1 MEQNNINI
9 LQGSIA
15 KTSIKLGIP
24 VAIAHLLI
32 LMYNIVDTIYISFI
46 DRESTAIMSGIGLIF
61 PIYFLYIAL
70 STGLMIGISSLV
82 ARAIGEKNQKVLDR
96 IADSGLLLIITI
108 TGFTFVIAYLF
119 GGSIIKIMAGTNLST
134 EAVKYGLDYFYFIV
148 PGMGLLIGEL
158 TLLGILQGEGLTRY
172 FGTSMLISNLLNV
185 ILDPIFIFT
194 LKMGVGG
201 AALASSISILM
212 SVIYIIFIFLNK
224 KSSIKIRWNVFKAK
238 FSVIIEI
245 LRIGVPHILSI
256 IALSISF
263 MFLNKLIGSIN
274 EEVMSAW
281 VIFGR
286 ISDLLMLVTY
296 GISSSTLIMIG
307 QNFGNKN
314 IIRVNEIY
322 KTNIIIVTIGT
333 LITALLLNV
342 FASLIVRFFTDVQ
355 SVIDATVLQI
365 RIISFTYIGISVSM
379 IVSNS
384 FQGTGKAMPGF
395 LITIFRMGALTIP
408 LAYASVYTWNTGFIG
423 IIISSAT
430 VNIITFFGTFIIGYF
445 YLKNLKPGNINL

>member
-1 MEQNNINI
+1 MEHNNNI
-9 LQGSIA
+9 LQGPIA
-15 KTSIKLGIP
+15 KTSIRLGLP

-32 LMYNIVDTIYISFI
+32 LMYNIVDTIYISYI

-82 ARAIGEKNQKVLDR
+82 ARSIGEKNQNVLDR
-96 IADSGLLLIITI
+96 VADSGLLLIISI
-108 TGFTFVIAYLF
+108 TGFTLIIAYIF
-119 GGSIIKIMAGTNLST
+119 GTSLIKIMAGHNLST
-134 EAVKYGLDYFYFIV
+134 ESIKYGIEYFYYIA
-148 PGMGLLIGEL
+148 PGLGLLIVEL
-158 TLLGILQGEGLTRY
+158 TLLGILEGEGLTKY
-172 FGTSMLISNLLNV
+172 FGTTMLVSNLLNV

-194 LKMGVGG
+194 FKMGVIG
-201 AALASSISILM
+201 AALASSISISI
-212 SVIYIIFIFLNK
+212 SVIYIIFIFINK
-224 KSSIKIRWNVFKAK
+224 KSSIKIHWNILKAK
-238 FSVIIEI
+238 ISIIFEI
-245 LRIGVPHILSI
+245 LRIGIPHSLSI

-274 EEVMSAW
+274 ESVMSAW

-286 ISDLLMLVTY
+286 ISDLLLLVTY

-314 IIRVNEIY
+314 LKRVNEIY
-322 KTNIIIVTIGT
+322 RINIIIATIGT
-333 LITALLLNV
+333 LITALLLNI
-342 FASLIVRFFTDVQ
+342 FASLIIRLFTNVQ
-355 SVIDATVLQI
+355 SVVDAIILQI

-395 LITIFRMGALTIP
+395 LITVLRMGMLTIP
-408 LAYASVYTWNTGFIG
+408 LSYISVYIWRMGFLG
-423 IIISSAT
+423 IISSMAI
-430 VNIITFFGTFIIGYF
+430 VNIITLFSTFIIGYY